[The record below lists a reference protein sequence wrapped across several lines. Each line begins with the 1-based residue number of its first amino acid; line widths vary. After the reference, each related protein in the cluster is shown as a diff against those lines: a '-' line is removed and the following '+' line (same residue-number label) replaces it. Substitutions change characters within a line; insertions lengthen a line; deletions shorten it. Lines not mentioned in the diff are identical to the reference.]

1 MSCCLGFDPA
11 ALSRRSLGSRSGNQ
25 TFEHIRM
32 RSNNTLPEY
41 ADTQTHV
48 ENRTHCSLPK

>member
-11 ALSRRSLGSRSGNQ
+11 ALSRGSLGSRSGNQ